1 MKQYIKKGEIN
12 EEYSACKFTLQQQ
25 TKNRRRTRHLE
36 EGRNTFIQTNDVRW
50 RNMGLKKV
58 KKHTKIFEI
67 TNSELLGWSAA
78 EEKDKKVKKKTI
90 KMN

>member
-1 MKQYIKKGEIN
+1 
-12 EEYSACKFTLQQQ
+12 
-25 TKNRRRTRHLE
+25 
-36 EGRNTFIQTNDVRW
+36 
-50 RNMGLKKV
+50 MGLKKV

>member
-1 MKQYIKKGEIN
+1 MKQYIKKEEIN
-12 EEYSACKFTLQQQ
+12 EEYSACKFTRQQQ
-25 TKNRRRTRHLE
+25 KKRGRNRHLE

-67 TNSELLGWSAA
+67 ANSELFGWSAA
-78 EEKDKKVKKKTI
+78 KEKGKKVK
-90 KMN
+90 NH